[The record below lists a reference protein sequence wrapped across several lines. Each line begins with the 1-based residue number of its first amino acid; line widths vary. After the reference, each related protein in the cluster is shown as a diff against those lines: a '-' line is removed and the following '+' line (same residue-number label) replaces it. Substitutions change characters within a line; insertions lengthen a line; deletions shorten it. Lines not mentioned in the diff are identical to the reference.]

1 MKKNLFVFGA
11 MLLALFSYAGTSNIA
26 VVDLEK
32 VFREYYKSKIAEDQ
46 IRRQAGAYRS
56 YLERLNTQLKE
67 AQTNAAN
74 ARADALNLGLSATE
88 RTKAEQ
94 RAAAAI
100 RAVSEKRAEIELY
113 SSGRAKDMQKLEA
126 DKRNEIMSDIR
137 AELRRRA
144 AAGGYDFV
152 FDVSGKT
159 TNNQPSILL
168 YPEKHDLTREVINS
182 LNRGATGKT
191 GKR

>member
-1 MKKNLFVFGA
+1 MKRCIIALAAVLFP
-11 MLLALFSYAGTSNIA
+11 LISYAGSSDIA

-46 IRRQAGAYRS
+46 IRRQASAYRS

-67 AQTNAAN
+67 AQTKASN
-74 ARADALNLGLSATE
+74 ARADALNLGLSASE

-100 RAVSEKRAEIELY
+100 REVSEKRAEIELY
-113 SSGRAKDMQKLEA
+113 TSGRAKDMQKLEA
-126 DKRNEIMSDIR
+126 DKREEIMRDIR

-144 AAGGYDFV
+144 AAGGYSFV
-152 FDVSGKT
+152 FDSSGRT
-159 TNNQPSILL
+159 TNNQPALL
-168 YPEKHDLTREVINS
+168 IYPEKHDLTSEVIKA
-182 LNRGATGKT
+182 LNRGASGKA
-191 GKR
+191 GK

>member
-126 DKRNEIMSDIR
+126 DKRGEIMSDIR

-159 TNNQPSILL
+159 TNNQPAILL

>member
-1 MKKNLFVFGA
+1 MKK
-11 MLLALFSYAGTSNIA
+11 ALFIFGVVLWALLSFAGTSSIA

-46 IRRQAGAYRS
+46 IRRQASAYRS

-74 ARADALNLGLSATE
+74 ARADALNLGLSASE
-88 RTKAEQ
+88 RTKAEE

-113 SSGRAKDMQKLEA
+113 TSGRAKDMQKLES
-126 DKRNEIMSDIR
+126 DKRAEIMRDIR

-144 AAGGYDFV
+144 ASGGYSFV
-152 FDVSGKT
+152 FDSSGRT
-159 TNNQPSILL
+159 TNDQPSLL
-168 YPEKHDLTREVINS
+168 IYPEKHDITAEVINS
-182 LNRGATGKT
+182 LNRGAAGKT
-191 GKR
+191 TR

>member
-1 MKKNLFVFGA
+1 MKKHISILAAF
-11 MLLALFSYAGTSNIA
+11 LLSLVSYAGSSDIA

-46 IRRQAGAYRS
+46 IRRQASAYRS

-67 AQTNAAN
+67 AQTRASNS
-74 ARADALNLGLSATE
+74 RADALNLGLSAAE

-100 RAVSEKRAEIELY
+100 REVSEKRAEIELY
-113 SSGRAKDMQKLEA
+113 TSGRAKDMQKLEA
-126 DKRNEIMSDIR
+126 DKRGEIMRDIR

-144 AAGGYDFV
+144 AAGGYAYV
-152 FDVSGKT
+152 FDSSGKT
-159 TNNQPSILL
+159 TNNQAALL
-168 YPEKHDLTREVINS
+168 IYPEKHDLTREVINA
-182 LNRGATGKT
+182 LNRGASGKA

>member
-113 SSGRAKDMQKLEA
+113 TSGRAKDMQKLEA
-126 DKRNEIMSDIR
+126 DKRGEIMSDIR

-159 TNNQPSILL
+159 TNNQPAILL

>member
-1 MKKNLFVFGA
+1 MKKYFLF
-11 MLLALFSYAGTSNIA
+11 LLLVLSVICRAGSANIA

-46 IRRQAGAYRS
+46 IRRQASAYRS

-67 AQTNAAN
+67 AQTKAAN
-74 ARADALNLGLSATE
+74 FRADALNLGLSAAE

-94 RAAAAI
+94 RAASAI
-100 RAVSEKRAEIELY
+100 REVSEKRAEIELY
-113 SSGRAKDMQKLEA
+113 TSGRAKDMQKLETE
-126 DKRNEIMSDIR
+126 KREEIMRDIR

-144 AAGGYDFV
+144 AAGGYTYV
-152 FDVSGKT
+152 FDSSGKT
-159 TNNQPSILL
+159 TNNQGALL
-168 YPEKHDLTREVINS
+168 IYPESHDITSEVINA
-182 LNRGATGKT
+182 LNRGASGKA

>member
-1 MKKNLFVFGA
+1 MKKSFLISGAILF
-11 MLLALFSYAGTSNIA
+11 ALCSFAGSVNIA

-46 IRRQAGAYRS
+46 IRRQATAYRS
-56 YLERLNTQLKE
+56 YLDRLNTQLKE
-67 AQTNAAN
+67 AQNVAAN
-74 ARADALNLGLSATE
+74 ARADALNLGLSASE

-94 RAAAAI
+94 RAASAI

-113 SSGRAKDMQKLEA
+113 TSGRAKDMQKLES
-126 DKRNEIMSDIR
+126 DKREEIMRDIR
-137 AELRRRA
+137 AELSRRA

-152 FDVSGKT
+152 FDSSGKT
-159 TNNQPSILL
+159 TNNQPAVLI

-182 LNRGATGKT
+182 LNRGASGKAA
-191 GKR
+191 R